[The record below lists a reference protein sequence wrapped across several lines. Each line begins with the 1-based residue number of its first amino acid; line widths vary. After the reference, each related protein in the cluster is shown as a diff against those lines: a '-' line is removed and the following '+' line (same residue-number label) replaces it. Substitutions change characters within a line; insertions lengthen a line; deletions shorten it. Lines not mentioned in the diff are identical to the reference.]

1 MINQY
6 TIPLS
11 TKGNVEK
18 SFLSNAP
25 TINVALDLCFVKK
38 RLFFYQE
45 VVFSKLSSIEF
56 KGKLLKQ

>member
-25 TINVALDLCFVKK
+25 SINVALDLCFVKK

-45 VVFSKLSSIEF
+45 VVFSKLS
-56 KGKLLKQ
+56 

>member
-25 TINVALDLCFVKK
+25 SIDVALDLCFVKK
-38 RLFFYQE
+38 RLFFIKKSFFQN
-45 VVFSKLSSIEF
+45 FLR
-56 KGKLLKQ
+56 LNLKENY

>member
-25 TINVALDLCFVKK
+25 SINVALDLCFVKK
-38 RLFFYQE
+38 RLFFIKKSFFQN
-45 VVFSKLSSIEF
+45 FLR
-56 KGKLLKQ
+56 LNLKENY

>member
-25 TINVALDLCFVKK
+25 SINVALDLCFVKK
-38 RLFFYQE
+38 RLFFIKKSFFQN
-45 VVFSKLSSIEF
+45 FLR
-56 KGKLLKQ
+56 LTLKENY